1 MFFLLMACP
10 KSPVMSNIYDRS
22 RSPPTTRHSLR
33 SLAIVQVQQ
42 QNYIDDHQIRLD
54 ELEQTTVTDNYVDE
68 QNQRVNDRVDDLD
81 QEHTALSDR
90 VVDILADVAFINTEM
105 TAIRIGRTM
114 AALSTGGGNALAIVA
129 MQQQLNL
136 VNEVDRMRSDHLTH
150 QAFFTNVMLS
160 LKVV

>member
-1 MFFLLMACP
+1 MACP
-10 KSPVMSNIYDRS
+10 KSAVMSNAPERS
-22 RSPPTTRHSLR
+22 RSRSSTRLSLR
-33 SLAIVQVQQ
+33 SLAIVQVAQ
-42 QNYIDDHQIRLD
+42 QNTIEDIDTRLD

-90 VVDILADVAFINTEM
+90 VVDILADVAFINTQM
-105 TAIRIGRTM
+105 TAIRTGRTM